1 LENTE
6 IPAVLVGG
14 HSAGTGSAAIHGDDT
29 SSSENQQQGW
39 YNATYARDEYRRRIE
54 QAVAHVASLM
64 VNNFPEVDDV
74 PSDADILTLEQRQAA
89 VKRKCCKPRVKWQTI
104 WRC

>member
-1 LENTE
+1 METTLHHQRINN
-6 IPAVLVGG
+6 
-14 HSAGTGSAAIHGDDT
+14 S
-29 SSSENQQQGW
+29 W